1 MSASD
6 KNTTAQRLLLF
17 FEHPLFWGPIGIIGG
32 LVGLFFYTP
41 ILFVCGACVLLAF
54 HRVGV
59 VSEKPTRTQI
69 MAYILL
75 SLTTVLSLY
84 GARVL
89 IKTHSPDIGKDI
101 AKEVIKAES
110 ENKKENL
117 STPSHEPAPVT
128 NAQQPDDLRTNGKA
142 MHKNPPQRPYDLTGP
157 RREKFLRLLG
167 KTQAEP
173 RDIIRI
179 GCISWSDAACVAAGR
194 FLILFSEAGWTI
206 DSNSVFRLEPQIPI
220 DGMAMAS
227 HVDIVGDAKKLPP
240 HLGTWQKM
248 DPSQVTIWWAF
259 KEMGIPVSFS
269 GDTSL
274 PAGTLGIYFG
284 PEPQSH

>member
-1 MSASD
+1 MSAID

-17 FEHPLFWGPIGIIGG
+17 FEHPLFWGPIGIVGG

-41 ILFVCGACVLLAF
+41 ILFVCGVCVLLAF

-59 VSEKPTRTQI
+59 VSGKQTPTQV

-75 SLTTVLSLY
+75 SVITVLSLY
-84 GARVL
+84 GTRVL

-110 ENKKENL
+110 ENKKETIK
-117 STPSHEPAPVT
+117 TPSHEPDTTAK
-128 NAQQPDDLRTNGKA
+128 AQQPNNLPAQRKPVPKD
-142 MHKNPPQRPYDLTGP
+142 HPQRPYDLTGP
-157 RREKFLRLLG
+157 RREKFLKLLG

-179 GCISWSDAACVAAGR
+179 GCISWSDAACVAAGK

-206 DSNSVFRLEPQIPI
+206 DSNRVFRLEPQIPI

-227 HVDIVGDAKKLPP
+227 HVDNVDDAKKLSP
-240 HLGTWQKM
+240 HLGTWQRM
-248 DPSQVTIWWAF
+248 DASQVTIWRAF
-259 KEMGIPVSFS
+259 KEMGIPVTSS
-269 GDTSL
+269 GDISL

-284 PEPQSH
+284 PEPQLH